1 MIQVLAETKENIIA
15 TRAYGKLTDADY
27 KKLLP
32 IMTNALKKFKKI
44 CWYFEI
50 VSFEE
55 YQMKA
60 FWDDV
65 KFDLQ
70 HIGCYEKIALVC
82 EEKWHYLILRLIRPF
97 IKTEINFFEID
108 EKDKALCWIKN

>member
-1 MIQVLAETKENIIA
+1 MIQVLANTKDNIIA
-15 TRAYGKLTDADY
+15 TSADGGLTDADY

-32 IMTNALKKFKKI
+32 IMTNALKKFKKFR
-44 CWYFEI
+44 WYFEI

-55 YQMKA
+55 CQMKA

-70 HIGCYEKIALVC
+70 HIDCYEKIALVC
-82 EEKWHYLILRLIRPF
+82 DKKWHYLILRLIRPF
-97 IKTEINFFEID
+97 IKTEINFFELE
-108 EKDKALCWIKN
+108 EKDKAFSWIKN

>member
-1 MIQVLAETKENIIA
+1 MIQVLADTKENIIA
-15 TRAYGKLTDADY
+15 TSAEGKLTDADY
-27 KKLLP
+27 KKTLP
-32 IMTNALKKFKKI
+32 IITNALKKFKKI
-44 CWYFEI
+44 RWYFEI

-70 HIGCYEKIALVC
+70 HIGCYEKIVLVC
-82 EEKWHYLILRLIRPF
+82 DKKWHYLISRLIRPF
-97 IKTEINFFEID
+97 IKTEINFFELG
-108 EKDKALCWIKN
+108 ERDKALCWIKK